1 MTSTPLDLR
10 QLEAFVQ
17 VANHHSFSRAAESL
31 GLTQPSVT
39 ARIQSLERE
48 LGETLFQRNGR
59 GVTLTEAGASFL
71 PYARRVLKS
80 LQDGYESVQAV
91 RRLDLGTLRLGAA
104 PTVSTYVLPDL
115 LKAFRSQYPGL
126 DVTVRTEYSDRI
138 VELVFSDEVEL
149 GLERTITHPD
159 LVTTPLYS
167 DEVALVTSPEHRFAG
182 RAAVGVDELSG
193 EPLIMFNRG
202 SSYYALVHG
211 ALRQA
216 GVPEATAMELDNMEA
231 TKKMVEKGLGIAML
245 PRVALERELTSG
257 ELREIRVEGL
267 VMPQREISLI
277 FRKNRPLS
285 RAGQAFVG
293 LLAERYGI
301 DAG

>member
-1 MTSTPLDLR
+1 MATTPLDLR

-17 VANHHSFSRAAESL
+17 VANQHSFSRAAESL

-48 LGETLFQRNGR
+48 LGESLFQRNGR

-71 PYARRVLKS
+71 PYAKRVLKS
-80 LQDGYESVQAV
+80 LQEGYESVQAV

-104 PTVSTYVLPDL
+104 PTVSTYVLPEL

-126 DVTVRTEYSDRI
+126 DVAVRTEYSDRI
-138 VELVFSDEVEL
+138 VELVLSDEVEL
-149 GLERTITHPD
+149 GMERTISHPD
-159 LVTTPLYS
+159 LVTTPLYR

-182 RAAVGVDELSG
+182 RAAVSVDELSG

-216 GVPEATAMELDNMEA
+216 GVPVETAMELDNMEA

-245 PRVALERELTSG
+245 PRVALERELASG

-267 VMPQREISLI
+267 EMPQREISLI
-277 FRKNRPLS
+277 YRKNRPLS

-293 LLAERYGI
+293 LLAERYGV